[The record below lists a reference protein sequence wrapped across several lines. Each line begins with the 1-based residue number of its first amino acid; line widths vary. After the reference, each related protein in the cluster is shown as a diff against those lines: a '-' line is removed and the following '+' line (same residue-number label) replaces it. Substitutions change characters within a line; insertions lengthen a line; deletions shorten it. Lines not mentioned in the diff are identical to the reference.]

1 MSNPDT
7 VRSTQMPA
15 NYFSLWFYTL
25 EVHTVTTHVNLYLYS
40 YVSAPLVFKK
50 DVPGSGLE
58 PIRFWALLA
67 KTEAKKWAKNKF
79 FFHFCASLLLPMLQ
93 NLRGEDFFAMM
104 IQTES
109 DNVYN
114 FLLKSPF
121 DSKKRERK
129 KNWRKRSRK
138 RERKIKTEN
147 GDSSTTIRWFY
158 YLATYTQVH
167 FALKCKFVFTTYI
180 FGERISLKMYLLIGV
195 TKLAIKNDSG
205 RKIVNMIGF
214 KE

>member
-15 NYFSLWFYTL
+15 NDFSLWFYPL

-50 DVPGSGLE
+50 MCLDRDSNPFVSE
-58 PIRFWALLA
+58 PCWPKRKLKNELKTSFFSFLRLSSFANVA
-67 KTEAKKWAKNKF
+67 KFKGGGFFCNDDPDGKWQCLQF
-79 FFHFCASLLLPMLQ
+79 SPQVSLWFK
-93 NLRGEDFFAMM
+93 E
-104 IQTES
+104 
-109 DNVYN
+109 
-114 FLLKSPF
+114 
-121 DSKKRERK
+121 KREK
-129 KNWRKRSRK
+129 EELEKEKEK
-138 RERKIKTEN
+138 ERKEDKDEN
-147 GDSSTTIRWFY
+147 RNSIRWFY
-158 YLATYTQVH
+158 NLATYTQVH
-167 FALKCKFVFTTYI
+167 FALKCKFVFTTHV
-180 FGERISLKMYLLIGV
+180 FGKRISLKMYLLIGV